1 MKSKV
6 ILIFETWQRKKY
18 LARQKRK
25 KNTNFQRFL
34 FVLISGMNFKKNW
47 TFDRI
52 NRFAESFSP
61 SYLIEKV
68 LNCDVFDR
76 DLWEFDTKKER
87 LDSEA

>member
-1 MKSKV
+1 
-6 ILIFETWQRKKY
+6 
-18 LARQKRK
+18 
-25 KNTNFQRFL
+25 
-34 FVLISGMNFKKNW
+34 MNFKKNW

-68 LNCDVFDR
+68 FDR
-76 DLWEFDTKKER
+76 DWWDFDTKKER